1 MTAEHK
7 VNVFQ
12 STFPRGERPVN
23 TGVRVLRSEISI
35 HVPAWGTTAIAIAG
49 AGYQMDFNP
58 RSRVGNDG
66 KHGSG
71 SSGSSISIHVPAWGT
86 TRHRYAGRST
96 GRYFNPR
103 SRVGND
109 QFPVT
114 SFLTSFEFQSTFPR
128 GERLWDTL
136 DFENGMIISIHV
148 PAWGTTDAWLHLH
161 NDQVISIHV
170 PAWGTTSL
178 VFRNG
183 GQESDFNPR
192 SRVGNDCKFR
202 QIFFVL
208 FMQQA
213 QSSTFI
219 IPSLFSFCVIHFI
232 FLIFL
237 VRIPPS
243 FYVCFWFAP
252 T

>member
-1 MTAEHK
+1 MPFIQ
-7 VNVFQ
+7 FQ
-12 STFPRGERPVN
+12 STFPRGERQR
-23 TGVRVLRSEISI
+23 VRI
-35 HVPAWGTTAIAIAG
+35 H
-49 AGYQMDFNP
+49 
-58 RSRVGNDG
+58 
-66 KHGSG
+66 
-71 SSGSSISIHVPAWGT
+71 IHALD
-86 TRHRYAGRST
+86 
-96 GRYFNPR
+96 YFNPR

-109 QFPVT
+109 DGTRWAYHILSNFNPRSRVGNDRMRRTSPV
-114 SFLTSFEFQSTFPR
+114 SHKYFNPR
-128 GERLWDTL
+128 SRVG
-136 DFENGMIISIHV
+136 
-148 PAWGTTDAWLHLH
+148 
-161 NDQVISIHV
+161 NDEYKKTQMRID
-170 PAWGTTSL
+170 
-178 VFRNG
+178 RN
-183 GQESDFNPR
+183 FNPR

-237 VRIPPS
+237 VRIPTS